1 VLCFL
6 VQKEIDCVPKTNHSL
21 SYTNV
26 LLRRW
31 GLKEETYNETLQ
43 QTNFLLP
50 VVVTNFG
57 RNICEAL
64 LEDRAVR
71 NKNSI
76 ISPFSI
82 HLVMSMLY
90 YGAKKPSS
98 TRDQLHNALGSQV
111 DRETFTKSAWHYL
124 KLLQMYKREKEALGL
139 QTEIANKIFVKE
151 GFEVKQ
157 LFKEVLKFYLTSSE
171 NIDFENPSLAA
182 SEINQF
188 VSTKT
193 KGLIDKII
201 SPSNIDSLT
210 RLVLVNAIYF
220 KAGWKYS
227 FDKDLTSP
235 MEFTLSNNKVIQ
247 HPRGMR
253 VTADF
258 RRGSIE
264 ELNADVLELPY
275 IDPDFK
281 MYIITPQRNELS
293 SLDRIATSINFS
305 KIQDIL
311 NSSAKDRVK
320 VTLPAFEISF
330 ENDLK
335 RSLKSLGITSI
346 FEPYEAEFTEIS
358 DKELYV
364 SSILHRAE
372 LKVDEEG
379 SEAAAAT
386 GVVLGTKSFRP
397 PTVHEFRVDRPFVF
411 VIHDTRNKIPLFIG
425 RVLNPT
431 EKI

>member
-1 VLCFL
+1 M
-6 VQKEIDCVPKTNHSL
+6 
-21 SYTNV
+21 
-26 LLRRW
+26 
-31 GLKEETYNETLQ
+31 G
-43 QTNFLLP
+43 
-50 VVVTNFG
+50 
-57 RNICEAL
+57 
-64 LEDRAVR
+64 
-71 NKNSI
+71 
-76 ISPFSI
+76 
-82 HLVMSMLY
+82 
-90 YGAKKPSS
+90 
-98 TRDQLHNALGSQV
+98 
-111 DRETFTKSAWHYL
+111 
-124 KLLQMYKREKEALGL
+124 
-139 QTEIANKIFVKE
+139 
-151 GFEVKQ
+151 
-157 LFKEVLKFYLTSSE
+157 E

-182 SEINQF
+182 SEINRF

-311 NSSAKDRVK
+311 NSSAKD
-320 VTLPAFEISF
+320 
-330 ENDLK
+330 LK

-358 DKELYV
+358 DEELYV

-386 GVVLGTKSFRP
+386 GVVLGTKS
-397 PTVHEFRVDRPFVF
+397 
-411 VIHDTRNKIPLFIG
+411 
-425 RVLNPT
+425 
-431 EKI
+431 

>member
-1 VLCFL
+1 M
-6 VQKEIDCVPKTNHSL
+6 
-21 SYTNV
+21 
-26 LLRRW
+26 
-31 GLKEETYNETLQ
+31 G
-43 QTNFLLP
+43 
-50 VVVTNFG
+50 
-57 RNICEAL
+57 
-64 LEDRAVR
+64 
-71 NKNSI
+71 
-76 ISPFSI
+76 
-82 HLVMSMLY
+82 
-90 YGAKKPSS
+90 
-98 TRDQLHNALGSQV
+98 
-111 DRETFTKSAWHYL
+111 
-124 KLLQMYKREKEALGL
+124 
-139 QTEIANKIFVKE
+139 
-151 GFEVKQ
+151 
-157 LFKEVLKFYLTSSE
+157 
-171 NIDFENPSLAA
+171 
-182 SEINQF
+182 
-188 VSTKT
+188 
-193 KGLIDKII
+193 IDKII

-346 FEPYEAEFTEIS
+346 LNHMRP
-358 DKELYV
+358 
-364 SSILHRAE
+364 SSQ
-372 LKVDEEG
+372 KFPM
-379 SEAAAAT
+379 
-386 GVVLGTKSFRP
+386 KSY
-397 PTVHEFRVDRPFVF
+397 T
-411 VIHDTRNKIPLFIG
+411 
-425 RVLNPT
+425 
-431 EKI
+431 